1 MQYLKKKKG
10 KTKKLDVVYLL
21 KRINGLCNFN
31 FYFKVMWPPLATI
44 YSPPLHHHQNKNF
57 WPSPTKLEGG
67 GASHA
72 CFLLL
77 HEWVLET
84 CFTWYFIRI
93 SYMKYQ
99 INSFKLNG
107 SLKFLVISKYMISNI
122 SNATDRWKEDK
133 WLAN

>member
-1 MQYLKKKKG
+1 MGYAILIFTLKLCTPNKK
-10 KTKKLDVVYLL
+10 
-21 KRINGLCNFN
+21 I
-31 FYFKVMWPPLATI
+31 FYFKTI
-44 YSPPLHHHQNKNF
+44 YSPTHQNKNF

-93 SYMKYQ
+93 SYTKYQ

-107 SLKFLVISKYMISNI
+107 SLKFLVISKYMNSNI
-122 SNATDRWKEDK
+122 SNATNRWKEDK
-133 WLAN
+133 WSAHWRIPSTTVVYITFIH